1 MPPPSNPLSQSLSHL
16 RSQPLWLLLSIAS
29 GLCAALNGVF
39 AKLTTTTSTTT
50 LASSLTSLLSLPPE
64 NIYIE
69 PLIRACFF
77 GLNLLFNGFMWALF
91 TAALAKGDSTTR
103 VSIVNVSAN
112 FVLTALLGAGI
123 FGERLPGL
131 WWVGAALLA
140 VGNVV
145 IGRRE
150 EGERESLERVG
161 RGGREREE
169 GEGLMRGEEEEDL
182 LELDERERDAGE
194 RERVRKAE
202 DVDAPL

>member
-1 MPPPSNPLSQSLSHL
+1 
-16 RSQPLWLLLSIAS
+16 
-29 GLCAALNGVF
+29 
-39 AKLTTTTSTTT
+39 
-50 LASSLTSLLSLPPE
+50 
-64 NIYIE
+64 
-69 PLIRACFF
+69 
-77 GLNLLFNGFMWALF
+77 MWALF